1 MYNTKHLIRAALIVA
16 LGLIFPALFHLTSI
30 NGQIF
35 LPMHLPVL
43 IGAAFV
49 NPWIALIAGGLI
61 PIASSLS
68 TGMPPLMPIAIL
80 MTAEL
85 AAYGASMSWLIV
97 KRHVNVYAAL
107 LVSMAIGR
115 VVLGISAF
123 LMASLFVVK
132 LNPVLYLKGA
142 IISGLPGMA
151 LQLIFVPL
159 VIKAL
164 SRSIQ
169 RK

>member
-16 LGLIFPALFHLTSI
+16 MGLVFPAIFHFTSI

-49 NPWIALIAGGLI
+49 NPWIALLAGGLI
-61 PIASSLS
+61 PLVSSFA

-107 LVSMAIGR
+107 LVSMIIGR

-132 LNPVLYLKGA
+132 LNPTLYLKGA
-142 IISGLPGMA
+142 VISGLPGIA
-151 LQLIFVPL
+151 LQLILVPF

-164 SRSIQ
+164 SRSIH